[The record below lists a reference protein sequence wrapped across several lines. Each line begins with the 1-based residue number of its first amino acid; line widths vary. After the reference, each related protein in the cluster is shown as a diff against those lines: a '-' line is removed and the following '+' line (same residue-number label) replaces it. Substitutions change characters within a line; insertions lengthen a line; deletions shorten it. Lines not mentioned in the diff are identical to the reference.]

1 MASLDGAA
9 LKYRRDREYLLKTD
23 TARISHAHRTDFN
36 FICFVGFTLI

>member
-23 TARISHAHRTDFN
+23 TARISHRTDFN